1 MARTI
6 KPAKPS
12 KAFASGPSEQF
23 VRVRIKALEIPPV
36 KDGIVIGKA
45 APIGVESMLRTLK
58 LMSAERFA
66 RIQFPDDNVI
76 SDAIVRE
83 SVIRKLGEA
92 RLREFIGR
100 RVKPLMAE
108 NELLLLDMEIEVVV
122 EDTL

>member
-6 KPAKPS
+6 KPAKTAP
-12 KAFASGPSEQF
+12 AGPSEQF
-23 VRVRIKALEIPPV
+23 IRVRIKALEIPPV
-36 KDGIVIGKA
+36 KDGIVIGKS

-66 RIQFPDDNVI
+66 RIEFADDSVI

-83 SVIRKLGEA
+83 SVIRKLGQP
-92 RLREFIGR
+92 RLLDFIAR

-108 NELLLLDMEIEVVV
+108 NELLMLDMEIEVVV

>member
-1 MARTI
+1 MARPI
-6 KPAKPS
+6 KPS
-12 KAFASGPSEQF
+12 KPSASAPSPAEQF
-23 VRVRIKALEIPPV
+23 IRVRIRALEIPPV
-36 KDGIVIGKA
+36 KDGIVIGKS

-66 RIQFPDDNVI
+66 RIPFPDDGVI

-83 SVIRKLGEA
+83 SVIRKLGQP
-92 RLREFIGR
+92 RLVEFITR

-108 NELLLLDMEIEVVV
+108 NELLMLDMEIEVVV